1 MCCRVKDGR
10 IPLRNQSSIS
20 VVHAGAG
27 ASTTP
32 LRHEGEYEVAQSD
45 GTPGNSALR
54 ESVAA
59 LRDNPRATVLV
70 IGGGINGIGTFRE
83 LALNGVD
90 VALVER
96 GDYVSGASSAS
107 SHMIH
112 GGIRYLEN
120 GEFRLVNEGVH
131 ERNGLLKIAPHYVK
145 PLQTTIPIYSTFSGI
160 LAAPLRFLTHKSGKP
175 QERGALLIKVGLTL
189 YDFFSRDGGT
199 VPRHQFHGRKRS
211 LNELRQLDPKIKYT
225 ATYFD
230 ASVHEPERLALDV
243 LHDALIGGKK
253 ARAANYVEAVGAD
266 EKGVV
271 LRDRESGE
279 EFTFAADVVVNVSG
293 PWTDFTNTALGT
305 STTFMGGTKGSHI
318 VLDNPELVEA
328 CEGREMFFEHSDGRI
343 VLIYPL
349 KGRVM
354 VGTTDIDADPTKP
367 AVCTEEEIDYFF
379 ELVSHVFP
387 AIPVNR
393 SQIVF
398 KFSGIRP
405 LPRHDDEAPGFVSRD
420 YRIEPSTLPG
430 NGSPVLSLVGG
441 KWTTFRALSE
451 HLSNEVFTRIGVT
464 RRVSTVKTAI
474 GGGKGFP
481 RTDASRAQWISQ
493 HRSSLSSART
503 GQLLERYGTR
513 AKEVIEALVDGHDE
527 ALAFDKDF
535 TTGEVRYLA
544 QHESVVHLIDLVM
557 RRTNHAFTGGLSREL
572 LEELAEHTGAV
583 LGWDD
588 ATRVSEVDA
597 TIAHLKEYNGVD
609 VGGTSV
615 QTPTAVPVS

>member
-1 MCCRVKDGR
+1 M
-10 IPLRNQSSIS
+10 
-20 VVHAGAG
+20 
-27 ASTTP
+27 
-32 LRHEGEYEVAQSD
+32 AQSD

-211 LNELRQLDPKIKYT
+211 LNELPQLDPKIKYT

-493 HRSSLSSART
+493 HRCSLSSART

-527 ALAFDKDF
+527 ALTFDKDF

>member
-1 MCCRVKDGR
+1 M
-10 IPLRNQSSIS
+10 
-20 VVHAGAG
+20 
-27 ASTTP
+27 
-32 LRHEGEYEVAQSD
+32 AQSD

-90 VALVER
+90 VALIER

-211 LNELRQLDPKIKYT
+211 LNELPQLDPKIKYT

-527 ALAFDKDF
+527 ALTFDKDF

-557 RRTNHAFTGGLSREL
+557 RRTNHAFTGGLSGEL

>member
-1 MCCRVKDGR
+1 M
-10 IPLRNQSSIS
+10 
-20 VVHAGAG
+20 
-27 ASTTP
+27 
-32 LRHEGEYEVAQSD
+32 AQSD

-211 LNELRQLDPKIKYT
+211 LNELPQLDPKIKYT

-527 ALAFDKDF
+527 ALTFDKDF